1 MGEES
6 VLSKGNKTLPVSP
19 NLRTDDPADIHLLR
33 LKFSRRDSL
42 AYIAHLD
49 MLRLFERAVLRSGI
63 DCNYSQGFNPRP
75 SMVFALPLGV
85 GVETVD
91 DYVDI
96 EIRNNVSPI
105 EIIERLN
112 DALPQDI
119 RILEAAVVP
128 PLSRS
133 VMALIRSAEYVFL
146 FPEIGRLCG
155 LILSAGELL
164 VEKQS
169 GGKTRT
175 MNINDYLL
183 SLTAPD
189 EHSLRARFKAGSKDN
204 LRPDIFLKAITGL
217 DGFTHENALDT
228 LVIRTGTFA
237 DFGDGN
243 EIRPIDQKGATRQ

>member
-1 MGEES
+1 M
-6 VLSKGNKTLPVSP
+6 SKGNRTLPVSP
-19 NLRTDDPADIHLLR
+19 NLRTDDSADIHLLR

-49 MLRLFERAVLRSGI
+49 MLRLFERAILRSGI

-91 DYVDI
+91 DYLDI
-96 EIRNNVSPI
+96 EIRNKASAA
-105 EIIERLN
+105 EIRERLN
-112 DALPQDI
+112 RALPEGI

-128 PLSRS
+128 PLPRS
-133 VMALIRSAEYVFL
+133 IMALIRSAEYLFL
-146 FPEIGRLCG
+146 FPGIGRLCPAIAASES
-155 LILSAGELL
+155 LP
-164 VEKQS
+164 VEKLS
-169 GGKTRT
+169 GGKMRT
-175 MNINDYLL
+175 IDINDFLL
-183 SLTAPD
+183 EITSPD
-189 EHSLRARFKAGSKDN
+189 PHSLRARFKAGSKDN

-217 DGFTHENALDT
+217 NGFTHENALDT

-243 EIRPIDQKGATRQ
+243 EIRPIEQPGATRP